1 MRNRSVLAVVAL
13 LLVGMVSIT
22 GYNTRSATAQD
33 AELTADLV
41 EGTCDSPGDSVG
53 ELRSLA
59 EAEGGVLTSFT
70 RVDIAI
76 DDITGDDHAIVVS
89 LDGDAVACGGISGSG
104 NDVYVPVVAQG
115 DGGYGGV
122 AWLHAREDQTQVS
135 LFVSDQLGGNGEV
148 PPTEGPEPPPDDT
161 ETPEP
166 RATRTPRGGGEETP
180 TPEPGPAEGTVY
192 ESPSYGYTFTYDD
205 SWEVRE
211 DGTNPT
217 DSGPQDFV
225 HLYNGTSH
233 AYFYTNGAPNDY
245 SMENIPDLFLNRLTS
260 QEGVTDVAIRQ
271 DDNGDD
277 IVKID
282 EDEAVAAY
290 TFTWTTADG
299 QELVLFNHYHVFR
312 IPGEETVV
320 IFLNEGLDISYDQQ
334 ASARDALTDS
344 FKLP

>member
-1 MRNRSVLAVVAL
+1 MRNRSILALVAL
-13 LLVGMVSIT
+13 LLVGMVAIT
-22 GYNTRSATAQD
+22 GYGARGATAQD

-41 EGTCDSPGDSVG
+41 EGSCDSPGDSVG

-76 DDITGDDHAIVVS
+76 DDITGDDHAVVVS
-89 LDGDAVACGGISGSG
+89 LDGDAVACGDISGSG

-122 AWLHAREDQTQVS
+122 AWLHAREEQTQIS
-135 LFVSDQLGGNGEV
+135 LFVSEQLGGGGDV

-166 RATRTPRGGGEETP
+166 RPTRTPRGGGEETP
-180 TPEPGPAEGTVY
+180 TPEPGEGTQY

-217 DSGPQDFV
+217 DSGPQDFI

-233 AYFYTNGAPNDY
+233 AYFYTNGAPDDY
-245 SMENIPDLFLNRLTS
+245 DMGNIPDLFMGRLTN
-260 QEGVTDVAIRQ
+260 QDGVSDVAIM
-271 DDNGDD
+271 DD
-277 IVKID
+277 VVEID

-290 TFTWTTADG
+290 TFTYTTADG
-299 QELVLFNHYHVFR
+299 QELELYDHYHVFR
-312 IPGEETVV
+312 LPGQETVV
-320 IFLNEGLDISYDQQ
+320 IFLNEGLAVSYDQQ

-344 FKLP
+344 FRLP

>member
-1 MRNRSVLAVVAL
+1 L
-13 LLVGMVSIT
+13 G
-22 GYNTRSATAQD
+22 
-33 AELTADLV
+33 
-41 EGTCDSPGDSVG
+41 
-53 ELRSLA
+53 

-122 AWLHAREDQTQVS
+122 AWLHARDDQTQVS
-135 LFVSDQLGGNGEV
+135 LFVSDQLGGGGGGEV
-148 PPTEGPEPPPDDT
+148 PPTEGPEPPPDET

-166 RATRTPRGGGEETP
+166 RPTRTPRGGGDETP
-180 TPEPGPAEGTVY
+180 TSEPSGEGTQY
-192 ESPSYGYTFTYDD
+192 ESPSFGYTFTYDD

-211 DGTNPT
+211 EGTNPT
-217 DSGPQDFV
+217 DSGPQDFI

-233 AYFYTNGAPNDY
+233 AYFYTNGAPDDY
-245 SMENIPDLFLNRLTS
+245 DMGNIPDLFLGRLS
-260 QEGVTDVAIRQ
+260 NQEGVSNVEIRQ

-277 IVKID
+277 IVEID
-282 EDEAVAAY
+282 DDEAIAAY
-290 TFTWTTADG
+290 TFSWTASNG

-312 IPGEETVV
+312 LPGQGAVV
-320 IFLNEGLDISYDQQ
+320 IFLNEGLDVSYDQQ

-344 FKLP
+344 FELP